1 METVALSEIRK
12 SLQSMT
18 QKELV
23 DVNLRLA
30 RYKKENKE
38 LLSYILYFPGDEEG
52 YIRAV
57 KEEIEKLY
65 REINRTSSYYAM
77 KGIRKTLRSANKY
90 IRYSGKKSTEVEL
103 LIYFCIQLHEN
114 GFRIRSSTAL
124 SNLYDRQILKIR
136 KAISTL
142 HEDLQFDYNEEMK
155 RIDKSSS

>member
-12 SLQSMT
+12 SLQSLT

-23 DVNLRLA
+23 EVSLRLA

-38 LLSYILYFPGDEEG
+38 LLSYMLYFPGDEEG

-57 KEEIEKLY
+57 KEEIERLFGD
-65 REINRTSSYYAM
+65 INRTSSYYAM
-77 KGIRKTLRSANKY
+77 KGIRKTLRSTNKY
-90 IRYSGKKSTEVEL
+90 IRYSGKKTTEVEL
-103 LIYFCIQLHEN
+103 LIHFCIQLRKN

-124 SNLYDRQILKIR
+124 SNLYDRILQKIR

-155 RIDKSSS
+155 RIDLQV